1 MSYDINLKLW
11 DERACHVG
19 EGPVAIGP
27 NNAEI
32 LWVDIYGKK
41 VHRRNLETGKT
52 SSYEMPE
59 EVSFVIPAVDGSEL
73 LGTANGPV
81 RRLPDGS
88 IEKLPT
94 RFDADGVNAS
104 FPNRWNDA
112 KVAPDG
118 HLFLGSMP
126 YDWSQHPN
134 ACGLYR
140 LDKTGKELTRVLDG
154 VWLSN
159 GLGWSKDG
167 KTMFYIDTM
176 AKSIDTFDYADGQI
190 SNRKVRWRLTDD
202 SQGLP
207 DGMCVD
213 AEDGIWVAFWNGSC
227 LRRFDKDFNITDV
240 IEMPVP
246 MVTSCAFVGPD
257 FKQMVITS
265 AHDGVANPGKDWGKT
280 YICTPKVSGV
290 APTLF
295 PN

>member
-1 MSYDINLKLW
+1 MSHDINLEVW

-19 EGPVAIGP
+19 EGPVAIGA
-27 NNAEI
+27 NNSEI

-88 IEKLPT
+88 IKKLPT
-94 RFDADGVNAS
+94 RFDADGVNAT

-126 YDWSQHPN
+126 YDWAQSPN

-154 VWLSN
+154 VWLS
-159 GLGWSKDG
+159 K
-167 KTMFYIDTM
+167 
-176 AKSIDTFDYADGQI
+176 
-190 SNRKVRWRLTDD
+190 
-202 SQGLP
+202 
-207 DGMCVD
+207 
-213 AEDGIWVAFWNGSC
+213 
-227 LRRFDKDFNITDV
+227 
-240 IEMPVP
+240 
-246 MVTSCAFVGPD
+246 
-257 FKQMVITS
+257 
-265 AHDGVANPGKDWGKT
+265 
-280 YICTPKVSGV
+280 
-290 APTLF
+290 
-295 PN
+295 